1 MPIEQEMKLI
11 RKNRQGQVLIIVVIV
26 FATIISIFAIA
37 LSSSIRYGALEGTE
51 IYKREQALYLAEMGV
66 NKMIYNINT
75 GTTYYHGDT
84 LSGDSLSEIERKKM
98 GSYVATYKDKNPAD
112 TFGGSAYI
120 KGEGTVG
127 KDPDK
132 YTRTIYVS
140 LVGSGDLNT
149 YKYCMFSGGGG
160 EDGLSGTS
168 YFTNNIYPGFFY
180 NSTSSNIPT
189 VNLDSFLQNGGYR
202 EIDIANTY
210 SYTPVNG
217 DKVYLKYV
225 GGSTTLTINP
235 ANVSCSIITDF
246 PNVILSLANATLSS
260 IPSGVSDNFS
270 YPLIVHIPQQGVSSS
285 FKCSSSG
292 NKNLVLNG
300 LIYTNTTF
308 SISYSGQDKFTLNGM
323 LIAGQLGSI
332 APKGNA
338 TFKINYNTDFVTKPP
353 LYFSIPGTVQVLI
366 PSYREEY

>member
-1 MPIEQEMKLI
+1 MKLI

-51 IYKREQALYLAEMGV
+51 IYKREQALYVAKYGI
-66 NKMIYNINT
+66 NQMIYYLNT
-75 GTTYYHGDT
+75 HNGNPPLNNQLEGDT
-84 LSGDSLSEIERKKM
+84 VSGV
-98 GSYVATYKDKNPAD
+98 GHYKAIYITPDNSG
-112 TFGGSAYI
+112 FGGSACI

-132 YTRTIYVS
+132 YTRTIYIS
-140 LVGSGDLNT
+140 LIGGGDPNT

-160 EDGLSGTS
+160 RDNLTGQDGD
-168 YFTNNIYPGFFY
+168 YFKNEAYSDYLY
-180 NSTSSNIPT
+180 NPSPSNIPN
-189 VNLDSFLQNGGYR
+189 VNFDSFWQNGGYTLKTYTS
-202 EIDIANTY
+202 NY
-210 SYTPVNG
+210 SYEPANG
-217 DKVYLKYV
+217 DKVCLHYS
-225 GGSTTLTINP
+225 GGGTATLTINP

-246 PNVILSLANATLSS
+246 PNVVLTIANATLSS

-270 YPLIVHIPQQGVSSS
+270 YPLIVHIPPQGVSSS
-285 FKCSSSG
+285 FKCSSGG
-292 NKNLVLNG
+292 NKSLILNG

-308 SISYSGQDKFTLNGM
+308 SISYSGRDQFTLNGM

-332 APKGNA
+332 APKNRA
-338 TFKINYNTDFVTKPP
+338 TFKINYNTDFVAKPP
-353 LYFSIPGTVQVLI
+353 LYFSIPGTVKVLT